1 MSSTHRNTVL
11 LFADVCGIVPLFE
24 RLSDSEA
31 LYAIDR
37 CLKRMGRSIDGYS
50 GKIVE
55 TGGKE
60 MLVTFSAAEDA
71 CLAAIDMQQRVADLP
86 PMSGLKLG
94 IRIGLHSGEIQ
105 QIGDQLRGSAIGTA
119 ARVVGSANADQIICS
134 GKVLQDLTPL
144 SPVSTHPFGEGQT
157 VREEGRELNLHQVYW
172 PPLAHPSDPL
182 TATRL
187 TDLPTFNNDA
197 SDLGRF
203 CIRYQGKA
211 FLLDEK
217 SPILSIGRDVSN
229 ELFVEDKR
237 ASRLHGRIERR
248 EDGYVLV
255 DTSTNGTFVSQAGQR
270 ELMLRRNEYL
280 LPQRGKLSFGAST
293 SDANSIIAEFEHL

>member
-1 MSSTHRNTVL
+1 MSSTQRNTVL
-11 LFADVCGIVPLFE
+11 LFADVCGNVSLFE

-50 GKIVE
+50 GRIVE

-60 MLVTFSAAEDA
+60 MLVTFTAAEDA

-86 PMSGLKLG
+86 PMSGHKLS

-105 QIGDQLRGSAIGTA
+105 QVGAQLRGRSISTA
-119 ARVVGSANADQIICS
+119 ARIIGAAESDQILCS
-134 GKVLQDLTPL
+134 GKLIEELSPL
-144 SPVSTHPFGEGQT
+144 SSISSHPLPNHPLL
-157 VREEGRELNLHQVYW
+157 REEGRDFRLHQIYW
-172 PPLAHPSDPL
+172 PPLNHPLDSL
-182 TATRL
+182 TATRVGD
-187 TDLPTFNNDA
+187 TPIYPSDNN
-197 SDLGRF
+197 SIGRL

-217 SPILSIGRDVSN
+217 SPTLNIGRDVSN
-229 ELFVEDKR
+229 ELFVEDKK
-237 ASRLHGRIERR
+237 ASRLHARVERR

-255 DTSTNGTFVSQAGQR
+255 DTSTNGTFVGQPGQR
-270 ELMLRRNEYL
+270 EIMLRRNEYL
-280 LPQRGKLSFGAST
+280 LPPRGKLSFGAST
-293 SDANSIIAEFEHL
+293 NDPTSMVAEFEYL